1 MSYNIVS
8 VIINILA
15 ACVVA
20 FACALWCHPG
30 NCDRVVD
37 IWQRRARY
45 LRHMAA
51 ARKEFEAMER
61 QVAA

>member
-1 MSYNIVS
+1 MSYNILS
-8 VIINILA
+8 AIINILA
-15 ACVVA
+15 ACSVA
-20 FACALWCHPG
+20 FACALWFSPS
-30 NCDRVVD
+30 NCDRVVE

-61 QVAA
+61 QTA

>member
-1 MSYNIVS
+1 MSYN
-8 VIINILA
+8 VISITINILA
-15 ACVVA
+15 ACALA
-20 FACALWCHPG
+20 FAFALWFSPT

-37 IWQRRARY
+37 TWQRRARY

-61 QVAA
+61 QVA